1 MSDVVL
7 AEAGKHIPGLR
18 KGAGVNYTGFCPL
31 HGEKPGKSTPSFSFN
46 SATGQWFCFAG
57 CGGGT
62 FATFLR
68 MLGQTRPL
76 IDRVMQRLDPYLVK
90 VTPKMDVARAAGLF
104 ETPYPLPEAIL
115 GLYEQCPL
123 NLLNA
128 GFDEGLLWAH
138 DVGFDDTTQ
147 RITFPIR
154 DLNGKLAGI
163 SGRDITGTAHERY
176 KVYRKEIEALGY
188 PRYALEK
195 SHYIWRWDRVYPR
208 VYGEPGPNTIYLT
221 EGFKACLWLVQH
233 GYENTLA
240 LMGSALSEVQQAFLE
255 RLGGTVVLCLDNNRA
270 GLKATYRI
278 GYRLRGVRVLVM
290 RYPAEV
296 QQPDGL
302 SPEDLHV
309 SINEASAFHTWRRE
323 HELPLER
330 LPSLRAR

>member
-1 MSDVVL
+1 MSDIVL
-7 AEAGKHIPGLR
+7 AEAGKYVPGLR
-18 KGAGVNYTGFCPL
+18 KGAGANFLGFCPL
-31 HGEKPGKSTPSFSFN
+31 HGETPGKSTPSFSFN
-46 SATGQWFCFAG
+46 GTTGQWFCFAG

-62 FATFLR
+62 MPTLLR
-68 MLGQTRPL
+68 MLGQTRPM
-76 IDRVMQRLDPYLVK
+76 IDRVMQRLDPHLVK
-90 VTPKMDVARAAGLF
+90 VTPKMDVARSAGLF
-104 ETPYPLPEAIL
+104 ETPYPLAEAIL

-123 NLLNA
+123 SLLNA

-138 DVGFDDTTQ
+138 DVGFDEANQ

-163 SGRDITGTAHERY
+163 SGRDVTGEAYERY

-195 SHYIWRWDRVYPR
+195 SHYLWRWDRVYPR
-208 VYGEPGPNTIYLT
+208 VYGEPGPHTVYVA

-240 LMGSALSEVQQAFLE
+240 LMGSAMSEVQQAFLE
-255 RLGGTVVLCLDNNRA
+255 RLGGTVILCLDNNRA

-290 RYPAEV
+290 RYPTEV

-302 SPEDLHV
+302 PPEQLHV
-309 SINEASAFHTWRRE
+309 SINKASAFHTWRRD

-330 LPSLRAR
+330 LSPLRTR